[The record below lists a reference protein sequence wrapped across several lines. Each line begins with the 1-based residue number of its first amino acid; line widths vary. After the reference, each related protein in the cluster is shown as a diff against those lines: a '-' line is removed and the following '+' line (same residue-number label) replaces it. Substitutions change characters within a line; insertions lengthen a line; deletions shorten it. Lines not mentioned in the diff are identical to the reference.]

1 MENNSSNEVSKA
13 IIMEQELMRGRDV
26 ANHLLEVVVDNNNNN
41 KSNGSSINEEEI
53 IERSMVMSFAEDGV
67 RKVLR
72 SFTNTL
78 LLLNSDTQH
87 NSFSIQHHH
96 HQSCNSNKKKKN
108 SFSNKSQRGCHKR
121 KSVAPTWQ
129 SDSSILCED
138 GHAWRKYGQKKTVN
152 SNYLRSYYKCSYK
165 KEQDCKAIKHVQR
178 IQEDPPLYRTSYYGH
193 HTCKSYSL
201 INNNYP
207 YTKLEPASS
216 FESSTLLCFTS
227 TSSADHNTNNTL
239 PIITKQEPQPFPPSS
254 FSSSSTKQEPMEVVS
269 NDHIDHKKS
278 SLSNNDYDLIS
289 DYELYFNY

>member
-1 MENNSSNEVSKA
+1 MENNNELSKA

-26 ANHLLEVVVDNNNNN
+26 ANQLLEVVVDNNNNN
-41 KSNGSSINEEEI
+41 KSNSSRKEEEI
-53 IERSMVMSFAEDGV
+53 SERSMVMPFAEDAV

-87 NSFSIQHHH
+87 NSFAIHH
-96 HQSCNSNKKKKN
+96 HQSCNSSNNKKKRN

-138 GHAWRKYGQKKTVN
+138 GHALRKYGQKKTVN

-165 KEQDCKAIKHVQR
+165 NEQDCKAIKHVQR

-193 HTCKSYSL
+193 HTCKTSL
-201 INNNYP
+201 INYP
-207 YTKLEPASS
+207 YTKLEQPASS
-216 FESSTLLCFTS
+216 FESSTLLCF
-227 TSSADHNTNNTL
+227 SSSSDHNTNNTTL
-239 PIITKQEPQPFPPSS
+239 PIITKQEAQPFPSSS

-269 NDHIDHKKS
+269 DDPIDHKKS
-278 SLSNNDYDLIS
+278 SLSNNYYDLLS